1 MFAKVDIA
9 IIGAGVVGL
18 AIAYELSRS
27 PGKTIAVLEKNQR
40 FGQETSS
47 RNSEVIHSGIY
58 YPATML
64 KTRLCMEGN
73 YLLYQFCQQ
82 QQVPHRRL
90 GKLIVA
96 SDSQDCSE
104 LERLY
109 RNGQQNGVAVEQLSS
124 RQVARLE
131 PSIKVS
137 EGLFLPSTGIIDS
150 HELMQK
156 LYYHSKAREIIYLFD
171 SELIGLENQPVGY
184 QLKTSRE
191 TIEAEVVINAAGLMS
206 AKVSQMLGIDP
217 LLNHYQIYPC
227 KGDYY
232 RLRKRIAIHHPV
244 YPLPGQGVLG
254 IHITPDLQG
263 NLRLGPN
270 AYYVNELDYRIDDTH
285 QEEFYNSIKRFLPFL
300 NREDIMPDYTGIRPK
315 LQGPGDPLR
324 DFVIREESDK
334 GWPGFINLIGIES
347 PGLTSSLAI
356 ARYVKELYIS
366 KC

>member
-27 PGKTIAVLEKNQR
+27 SGKTIAVLEKNQR

-58 YPATML
+58 YPASML
-64 KTRLCMEGN
+64 KTRLCMDGN
-73 YLLYQFCQQ
+73 QLLYQFCQQ
-82 QQVPHRRL
+82 QQVAHQRL

-96 SDSQDCSE
+96 SDNQDCSE

-109 RNGQQNGVAVEQLSS
+109 RNGQQNGVVVEHLSS
-124 RQVARLE
+124 QQVARLE

-137 EGLFLPSTGIIDS
+137 EALLLPSTGIIDS

-156 LYYHSKAREIIYLFD
+156 LYYLSKSQEVIYLFD
-171 SELIGLENQPVGY
+171 SEVIRMEYQPAGY

-191 TIEAEVVINAAGLMS
+191 TIGAEVVINAAGLMS
-206 AKVSQMLGIDP
+206 AKVSQMLDIDP

-227 KGDYY
+227 KGEYY

-270 AYYVNELDYRIDDTH
+270 AYYVNELDYCIDDTH

-324 DFVIREESDK
+324 DFVIREERDK
-334 GWPGFINLIGIES
+334 GLPGFINLIGIES

-356 ARYVKELYIS
+356 ARYLKELLY
-366 KC
+366 